1 MNETYDLII
10 VGCGYAGAITA
21 INIKK
26 GIKTLILE
34 KNKTILKKFINTGGP
49 NGSNITNNMDI
60 KEIIKSHIFQD
71 SKFLYS
77 TLSNYGPKEILDFLH
92 SNNIQYEYK
101 YKTRV
106 FLTEGNSNFRE
117 IIINKI
123 KEIAEIKFEE
133 VVKNIQHKN
142 DLFYIS
148 TNNQKYVAKNV
159 LISTGGLSHRNTGA
173 TGDGYYLLKDLDHEL
188 LNTYPIGSSFILK
201 NNQFKNL
208 SGTSLKNSVMTVKLN
223 NKLIKSETHDLMI
236 THVGL
241 GGPLIRRVSHYF
253 DINNNYDFI
262 FSLMSNEEFETNFLN
277 KKDKLNNIFPNLT
290 KKLKNYIL
298 DELNLD
304 PEKQIANLQ
313 KSEYLKLK
321 DFVLNNKLDILE
333 TRGFLDSISTGGGT
347 NIKNFDTKTFES
359 KKIPGLFAIGEV
371 LSTGVLTGGFNL
383 TICFSEAKTV
393 SNVINKK
400 FIKT

>member
-1 MNETYDLII
+1 MNEIYDLII
-10 VGCGYAGAITA
+10 IGCGYAGAITA

-26 GIKTLILE
+26 GMKILILE

-60 KEIIKSHIFQD
+60 KEIIKNHIFQD

-77 TLSNYGPKEILDFLH
+77 SLSKYGPKEILDFLNN
-92 SNNIQYEYK
+92 NNIEYEYK

-106 FLTEGNSNFRE
+106 FLTQGNNNFRD

-123 KEIAEIKFEE
+123 KDIAEIKFEQTA
-133 VVKNIQHKN
+133 KSIKHKD

-148 TNNQKYVAKNV
+148 TNNQKYVAKNI
-159 LISTGGLSHRNTGA
+159 LISTGGLSHKNTGA

-188 LNTYPIGSSFILK
+188 LNTYPIGSSFIL
-201 NNQFKNL
+201 NNNNFKNL
-208 SGTSLKNSVMTVKLN
+208 SGTSLKNSIMTVRLD
-223 NKLIKSETHDLMI
+223 NKIIKSESHDLMI

-253 DINNNYDFI
+253 DINRNYNFVL
-262 FSLMSNEEFETNFLN
+262 SLMSNEEFETNFLN
-277 KKDKLNNIFPNLT
+277 KKDKLNSIFPNLT

-304 PEKQIANLQ
+304 PEKQIANLL
-313 KSEYLKLK
+313 KSEYLNLK
-321 DFVLNNKLDILE
+321 DFVLNVKLDILE
-333 TRGFLDSISTGGGT
+333 TRGFTDSISTGGGI
-347 NIKNFDTKTFES
+347 NIKDFDSKTFES

-383 TICFSEAKTV
+383 TVYFSEARTV
-393 SNVINKK
+393 ADAINKK
-400 FIKT
+400 L